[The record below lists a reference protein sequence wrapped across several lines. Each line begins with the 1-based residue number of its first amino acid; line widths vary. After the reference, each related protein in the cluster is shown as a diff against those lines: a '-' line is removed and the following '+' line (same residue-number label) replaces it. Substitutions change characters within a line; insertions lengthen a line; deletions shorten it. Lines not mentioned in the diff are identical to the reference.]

1 MADKRVFLEADVPF
15 TPMAWGQTKVLVGTT
30 PGGGAD
36 RLYVAITEYLPGM
49 GHAMHSHAEDDE
61 IMVIVSGKGYTLS
74 DGLRQDLGAGTVVHI
89 PAGCAHEN
97 VPLGDAPLR
106 AIIIKAKLG
115 TLGPEPPQGG
125 SR

>member
-1 MADKRVFLEADVPF
+1 MAQTRVFLERDIPF
-15 TPMAWGQTKVLVGTT
+15 APVAWGQTKVLVGTT

-74 DGLRQDLGAGTVVHI
+74 DGVRQDLGPGSVVHI

-97 VPLGDAPLR
+97 VPVGDGPLR

-115 TLGPEPPQGG
+115 TLSPEPTQGG
-125 SR
+125 HR

>member
-1 MADKRVFLEADVPF
+1 MAEKRVFLEADVPF
-15 TPMAWGQTKVLVGTT
+15 TPVAWGQTKVLVGTAA
-30 PGGGAD
+30 GGDAD
-36 RLYVAITEYLPGM
+36 KLYVAITEYLPGM
-49 GHAMHSHAEDDE
+49 GHKMHSHSEDDE
-61 IMVIVSGKGYTLS
+61 VMIIVSGKGYTLS
-74 DGLRQDLGAGTVVHI
+74 NGVRRDLEPGTVVHI

-106 AIIIKAKLG
+106 AIIIKAKPD

>member
-1 MADKRVFLEADVPF
+1 MAQTRVFLERDIPF
-15 TPMAWGQTKVLVGTT
+15 APVAWGQTKVLVGTT

-74 DGLRQDLGAGTVVHI
+74 DGVRQDLGPGSVVHI

-97 VPLGDAPLR
+97 VPVGDVPLR

-115 TLGPEPPQGG
+115 TLSPEPTQGG
-125 SR
+125 HR

>member
-1 MADKRVFLEADVPF
+1 MAQTRVFLERDIPF
-15 TPMAWGQTKVLVGTT
+15 APVAWGQTKVLVGTT

-74 DGLRQDLGAGTVVHI
+74 DGVRQDLGPGSVVHI

-97 VPLGDAPLR
+97 VPMGDVPLR

-115 TLGPEPPQGG
+115 TLSPEPTQGG
-125 SR
+125 HR

>member
-1 MADKRVFLEADVPF
+1 MFVEADVRF
-15 TPMAWGQTKVLVGTT
+15 TPVAWGQTKVLVGTT

-36 RLYVAITEYLPGM
+36 KLYVAITEYLPGL
-49 GHAMHSHAEDDE
+49 GHAIHSHAEDDE

-74 DGLRQDLGAGTVVHI
+74 DGVHQDLVPGSVVHI

-97 VPLGDAPLR
+97 VPLGDVPLR

-115 TLGPEPPQGG
+115 TPGPEPLQGEG
-125 SR
+125 R

>member
-1 MADKRVFLEADVPF
+1 M
-15 TPMAWGQTKVLVGTT
+15 
-30 PGGGAD
+30 
-36 RLYVAITEYLPGM
+36 
-49 GHAMHSHAEDDE
+49 
-61 IMVIVSGKGYTLS
+61 
-74 DGLRQDLGAGTVVHI
+74 RQDLGPGTVVHI

>member
-1 MADKRVFLEADVPF
+1 MRDKRVFLEAEVPF
-15 TPMAWGQTKVLVGTT
+15 TPVAWGRTKVLVGTVA
-30 PGGGAD
+30 GGDTDAF
-36 RLYVAITEYLPGM
+36 YVAITEYLPGT

-61 IMVIVSGKGYTLS
+61 VMVVVSGRGYTLS
-74 DGLRQDLGAGTVVHI
+74 NGVRQDLVPGTVVHI

-97 VPLGDAPLR
+97 VPVGDAPLR

-115 TLGPEPPQGG
+115 QLGG

>member
-1 MADKRVFLEADVPF
+1 MADKRVFLEAEVPF

-74 DGLRQDLGAGTVVHI
+74 DGVRQDLGPGTVVHI

-97 VPLGDAPLR
+97 VPVGDAPLR